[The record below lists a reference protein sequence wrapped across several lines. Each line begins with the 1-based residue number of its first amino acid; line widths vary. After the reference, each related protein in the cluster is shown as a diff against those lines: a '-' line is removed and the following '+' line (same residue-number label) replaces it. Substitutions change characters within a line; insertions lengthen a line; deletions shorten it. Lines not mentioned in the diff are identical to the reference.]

1 MVTPTI
7 TCFVAKG
14 GAGKTTLAL
23 NLAAAFAADGLRV
36 LLIDAD
42 PQGSSLVWAKLDAER
57 EHTFTVSS
65 HRSPGFDLHII
76 DADKNPLDYMHG
88 HLVVVPAVLD
98 GQNNLS
104 VRYSLGYLKEQ
115 GKQVLVVPNRVRT
128 DRAEQRLLLSN
139 YADQP
144 MLRERA
150 AFASA
155 YARGATV
162 YDPLPI
168 PHLAKARAEV
178 DAVKTAITDRLPQ
191 LKESES

>member
-1 MVTPTI
+1 MTPTI

-36 LLIDAD
+36 LVIDAD

-57 EHTFTVSS
+57 EHPFTVSS
-65 HRSPGFDLHII
+65 HRSQGFDLHII
-76 DADKNPLDYMHG
+76 DADKNPPDFMPG
-88 HLVVVPAVLD
+88 NLVVVPAVLD
-98 GQNNLS
+98 GQNNLA
-104 VRYSLGYLKEQ
+104 VRYTLGFLAEQ
-115 GKQVLVVPNRVRT
+115 GKQSLVVPNRVRT
-128 DRAEQRLLLSN
+128 DRSDQRLLLAR
-139 YADQP
+139 YQDQP

-168 PHLAKARAEV
+168 PHLTKARAEI
-178 DAVKTAITDRLPQ
+178 DAVKAAIEARMPTLQ
-191 LKESES
+191 GLNS